1 MSGIGRMRHCK
12 REFRVISI
20 NAVRLPPLLFVFLSF
35 RKPESSLVDDKSGIG
50 ISLLYQV
57 IGLGSFDPIL
67 KYNAIG
73 QGPFQRVDSKPYA
86 SSLVLHLL
94 PVPLI
99 LSASLTPPL
108 LTHPNPH

>member
-35 RKPESSLVDDKSGIG
+35 GKPESSVVDDKSDIG

-57 IGLGSFDPIL
+57 IGLGSFDTIL

-73 QGPFQRVDSKPYA
+73 QGAFQRVDSKTYGY
-86 SSLVLHLL
+86 SLVLDLL
-94 PVPLI
+94 SVDLEI
-99 LSASLTPPL
+99 GGSVIQACLEIA
-108 LTHPNPH
+108 